1 MKKLLIYSL
10 AAMLCLVSLA
20 GCGGN
25 EKTEAPA
32 ADKSYLTVT
41 DAANRRV
48 VLQKKPERVAALSPS
63 FLSMI
68 DSVGGTVVAR
78 SISKNV
84 PVPKSMEQ
92 VPEVGM
98 VFNINI
104 ESLVAAKP
112 DLVLAG
118 INQHEKFVPILE
130 SNKMTTIELNVRTY
144 EDVRKTV
151 KLLGDIYG
159 TQDRAAKELETLEQQ
174 IKTVVE
180 KVPKEKKRIV
190 IMHATASSVTVEG
203 SNSIAGC
210 VSDILGLENVAAK
223 ALKGKSD
230 KTPYSMETLVEQ
242 NPEII
247 FITSMGKAEAVEN
260 RLRKDFQNS
269 PAWNA
274 LDAVKAGRVY
284 ALPEELFLLNP
295 GLRYP
300 QAVKFM
306 AMKIYPD
313 VVK

>member
-1 MKKLLIYSL
+1 MKKLLVWGL
-10 AAMLCLVSLA
+10 AAILAAGVLTGCSNTQKKEVSA
-20 GCGGN
+20 QN
-25 EKTEAPA
+25 NV
-32 ADKSYLTVT
+32 YLTIT
-41 DAANRRV
+41 DAANRKV

-63 FLSMI
+63 FLSII
-68 DSVGGTVVAR
+68 DSVGGTVTAR
-78 SISKNV
+78 AISKNI
-84 PVPKSMEQ
+84 PVPKSMEK
-92 VPEVGM
+92 VPEVGL

-104 ESLVAAKP
+104 ENLVATKP

-130 SNKMTTIELNVRTY
+130 SNKMTTLELNVRTY

-159 TQDRAAKELETLEQQ
+159 TQDKAIKELEILDKQ
-174 IKTVVE
+174 IKVVTSQ
-180 KVPKEKKRIV
+180 VPKEKKRIV

-203 SNSIAGC
+203 ATSIAGC
-210 VSDILGLENVAAK
+210 CSDLLGLDNVAAK

-242 NPEII
+242 NPEVI
-247 FITSMGKAEAVEN
+247 FITSMGKAEAIEN

-274 LDAVKAGRVY
+274 LDAVKKGRVY
-284 ALPEELFLLNP
+284 ALPEDLFLLNP

-300 QAVKFM
+300 EAVKFM
-306 AMKIYPD
+306 AKKLYPD